1 MPDTDPSTET
11 TEIDATDGSTMPDA
25 VRSTESYETASGVV
39 FYDADN
45 PLAWLQ
51 ADHAI
56 DLESVA

>member
-1 MPDTDPSTET
+1 MPNTDPSAGTAET
-11 TEIDATDGSTMPDA
+11 NGTDKSTASAA
-25 VRSTESYETASGVV
+25 VRSTESYETEAGVV

-51 ADHAI
+51 ADHAV

>member
-11 TEIDATDGSTMPDA
+11 AGTNGTDESAVVDA
-25 VRSTESYETASGVV
+25 VRSTESYETEAGVV

-51 ADHAI
+51 ADHVV
-56 DLESVA
+56 DLDSVA